1 MYEVEV
7 KAWVDDTPSVE
18 RALEKICVFRR
29 TFDKR
34 DRYFSAPSCAAAEQW
49 VPKQFRLR
57 RDEDQL
63 VCTYKQKRMEDGVE
77 VNLEREFVVS
87 DEDAFVGLVERI
99 GCAPLVEKHKH
110 GSLWEYHGL
119 NVELSEVD
127 RLGTFLEIERLVD
140 DDADEAV
147 QRRAQEEVRKALVD
161 LGGNPDRIEERPYT
175 RMLLEG
181 AGKA

>member
-1 MYEVEV
+1 MYEVEL
-7 KAWVDDTPSVE
+7 KAWVDDTTSVE
-18 RALEKICVFRR
+18 RTLEKACVFRR

-34 DRYFSAPSCAAAEQW
+34 DRYFAAPSCAAAEEW

-57 RDEDQL
+57 QEAGTL
-63 VCTYKQKRMEDGVE
+63 VCTYKQKRMEAGVE
-77 VNLEREFVVS
+77 VNLEREFDVS

-99 GCAPLVEKHKH
+99 GCTPLVDKHKH

-140 DDADEAV
+140 DDADEAA
-147 QRRAQEEVRKALVD
+147 QRRAQQQVRTALVE
-161 LGGNPDRIEERPYT
+161 LGGDPNRIEERPYT

-181 AGKA
+181 VDEG